1 MFRTHSFV
9 LLALMALLVLTQCT
23 SAPDRSADKP
33 AKTVDVADQE
43 LSLKE
48 EKSARDW
55 LQEAAAAKNEVE
67 QHSALIRAAN
77 AFQSEQQWQQAAA
90 ILSQLSAQK
99 ITRHSQ
105 KYYRLAKARWAAE
118 QQIWSKVIE
127 ELEDVATQFNQRE
140 FRALSLQLLS
150 QAAYQQHDYWQ
161 SLVWQVD
168 AQRFAEQ
175 PNTDT
180 VWSIARRIKREE
192 LPQQRPND
200 LALAGWWRLVDYHHQ
215 AMTSPDSLESY
226 LNQWQQSFP
235 DHDAAALVDIWLE
248 PSLKPSEDAPETG
261 QASPEPTLAVLLPL
275 SGRYKQ
281 QGQAVRDGVIARTG
295 EIKNL
300 RVVFIDSETG
310 DIESQQKQIQELSPV
325 GIIGPLLKDK
335 VAAWAEQ
342 PLAGIPQ
349 VYLNQIDDGK
359 LAQNSLTN
367 VFFALSP
374 DTEAHQAAQQI
385 NTQFPESKSALIIT
399 ADGSS
404 GRRMVD
410 AFKSSWNNN
419 EAGEPRVSYFSER
432 EDMKAT
438 VERSLGLTDSQQR
451 IRAVKI
457 AAGKII
463 VDEQERSRRD
473 ISAIYLPG
481 NLQQT
486 RLLKP
491 FIDVSVSPFAEP
503 IPVYASSATH
513 ELRNRLGDSDLN
525 GIIFSD
531 IPWLIE
537 SSGKNILLSQWLE
550 LRSGWGLSLARLTA
564 MGYDSVSLIQ
574 RLEMM
579 NRMPGLVWSGLSG
592 ELHIDNSVVQR
603 KLIWATFSEGE
614 ITLAKEAD
622 NAGSRY
628 R

>member
-9 LLALMALLVLTQCT
+9 LLALIALLVLTQCT
-23 SAPDRSADKP
+23 SAPDRSAEKP

-55 LQEAAAAKNEVE
+55 LQEAGAAKNEVE

-90 ILSQLSAQK
+90 ILSQLSTQK

-118 QQIWSKVIE
+118 QNNWPKIIE

-150 QAAYQQHDYWQ
+150 QAAYQQQDYWQ

-168 AQRFAEQ
+168 AQRFAES
-175 PNTDT
+175 PHTDT
-180 VWSIARRIKREE
+180 VWSIARRIKQAD
-192 LPQQRPND
+192 LPQQRPNNV
-200 LALAGWWRLVDYHHQ
+200 ALAGWWRLVDYHHQ

-226 LNQWQQSFP
+226 LNQWQQGFSN
-235 DHDAAALVDIWLE
+235 HDAAALVEAWLDASLNPSELE
-248 PSLKPSEDAPETG
+248 PEAEQTSSD
-261 QASPEPTLAVLLPL
+261 PTLAVLLPL

-281 QGQAVRDGVIARTG
+281 QGQAVRDGIIARTG
-295 EIKNL
+295 EMKNL
-300 RVVFIDSETG
+300 RVFFIDSEKD
-310 DIESQQKQIQELSPV
+310 DIEFQRKQIQELNPV

-335 VAAWAEQ
+335 VAAWTEQ
-342 PLAGIPQ
+342 PALDAPQ
-349 VYLNQIDDGK
+349 VYLNQIDDDE

-367 VFFALSP
+367 VFFALTPES
-374 DTEAHQAAQQI
+374 EAQQAAQQI
-385 NTQFPESKSALIIT
+385 NQQFPDSKSALVIT

-410 AFKSSWNNN
+410 AFTSNWKN
-419 EAGEPRVSYFSER
+419 EQADKPTVSYFSER
-432 EDMKAT
+432 GDMKAT

-463 VDEQERSRRD
+463 VDEQERSRQD

-491 FIDVSVSPFAEP
+491 FIDVSISPFAEP
-503 IPVYASSATH
+503 IQVYASSASH

-525 GIIFSD
+525 GIVFSD

-537 SSGKNILLSQWLE
+537 NSGNNILLNQWLE
-550 LRSGWGLSLARLTA
+550 LRNGWGLSLARLTA
-564 MGYDSVSLIQ
+564 MGYDSVSLVQ
-574 RLEMM
+574 RLKMM
-579 NRMPGLVWSGLSG
+579 QRMPGLVWSGLSG
-592 ELHIDNSVVQR
+592 ELHIEDSVVQR
-603 KLIWATFSEGE
+603 KLIWATFSKGE

-622 NAGSRY
+622 NAGSGY

>member
-23 SAPDRSADKP
+23 SAPERSVKDP
-33 AKTVDVADQE
+33 AKAVGVADQE
-43 LSLKE
+43 LSLTE
-48 EKSARDW
+48 ENSASDW
-55 LQEAAAAKNEVE
+55 LQEADAAANEVE

-77 AFQSEQQWQQAAA
+77 AFQNEQQWQQAAA

-118 QQIWSKVIE
+118 QQIWSKVVE

-150 QAAYQQHDYWQ
+150 QAAYQQQDYWQ

-180 VWSIARRIKREE
+180 VWSIARRIKQTE

-215 AMTSPDSLESY
+215 AMTSPDSLKSY

-235 DHDAAALVDIWLE
+235 NHEAAALVEVWLE
-248 PSLKPSEDAPETG
+248 PSLKPSENEPEAG
-261 QASPEPTLAVLLPL
+261 QASPELSLAILLPL

-281 QGQAVRDGVIARTG
+281 QGQAVRDGIIARTG
-295 EIKNL
+295 EMKNL

-310 DIESQQKQIQELSPV
+310 DIESQQKQIQELNPV

-335 VAAWAEQ
+335 VAAWVEQ
-342 PLAGIPQ
+342 PLTGIPQ
-349 VYLNQIDDGK
+349 LYLNQIDDEA
-359 LAQNSLTN
+359 AQNSLTN

-374 DTEAHQAAQQI
+374 ESEAQQAAQKI
-385 NTQFPESKSALIIT
+385 NKQLSGPRSALVIT

-410 AFKSSWNNN
+410 AFTSSWDHEQANQ
-419 EAGEPRVSYFSER
+419 PTVSYFSER

-438 VERSLGLTDSQQR
+438 VEKSLGLTDSQQR

-463 VDEQERSRRD
+463 VDAQERSRRD

-491 FIDVSVSPFAEP
+491 FIDVSVSPFANP

-537 SSGKNILLSQWLE
+537 SQGKNRLLSQWLE
-550 LRSGWGLSLARLTA
+550 LRNGWDLSLARLTA
-564 MGYDSVSLIQ
+564 MGYDSVALIQ

-579 NRMPGLVWSGLSG
+579 QRMPGLVWSGLSG

-603 KLIWATFSEGE
+603 KLIWATFSKGE
-614 ITLAKEAD
+614 VTLAKEAD

>member
-23 SAPDRSADKP
+23 SAPDRSTKDP
-33 AKTVDVADQE
+33 AEAVDVADQE
-43 LSLKE
+43 LSLTE
-48 EKSARDW
+48 EKSAGDW
-55 LQEAAAAKNEVE
+55 LQEADAAANEVE

-77 AFQSEQQWQQAAA
+77 AFQNEQQWQQAAA
-90 ILSQLSAQK
+90 ILSQLAPKK
-99 ITRHSQ
+99 ITHHSQ

-118 QQIWSKVIE
+118 QKVWAKVIE

-140 FRALSLQLLS
+140 FRVLSLQLLS
-150 QAAYQQHDYWQ
+150 QAAYQQQDYWQ

-175 PNTDT
+175 RNTDT
-180 VWSIARRIKREE
+180 VWSIARRIKQSE

-215 AMTSPDSLESY
+215 AMTHPDSLTSF

-235 DHDAAALVDIWLE
+235 NHDAATLVDIWLE
-248 PSLKPSEDAPETG
+248 PPLKPSESEPEAE

-295 EIKNL
+295 EMKNL
-300 RVVFIDSETG
+300 RVVFIDSEAS
-310 DIESQQKQIQELSPV
+310 DIESQQKQIEELSPV

-335 VAAWAEQ
+335 VAAWSAH
-342 PLAGIPQ
+342 PITGIPQ
-349 VYLNQIDDGK
+349 VYLNQIDDEA
-359 LAQNSLTN
+359 AQNSLTN

-374 DTEAHQAAQQI
+374 ESEAQQAAQKI
-385 NTQFPESKSALIIT
+385 NQQFPSSKSALVIT

-410 AFKSSWNNN
+410 AFTSSWEN
-419 EAGEPRVSYFSER
+419 EQAEQPTISYFSER
-432 EDMKAT
+432 EDMKTT

-451 IRAVKI
+451 IRVVKI

-531 IPWLIE
+531 VPWLIE

-550 LRSGWGLSLARLTA
+550 LRNGWGLSLARLTA

-603 KLIWATFSEGE
+603 KLIWATFSKGE